1 MRIISDSRLR
11 AASAKYPNSQ
21 SSVRAWIKITKFANW
36 QTLEDTRQTFPNAD
50 LVGKLTVFNIAGN
63 NYRLITLINYRKSR
77 IYIRHFLTHA
87 EYDKGK
93 WKYDSWNK

>member
-21 SSVRAWIKITKFANW
+21 PSVRAWIKVTKLANW
-36 QTLEDTRQTFPNAD
+36 QSLEDTRQAFPSAD

-63 NYRLITLINYRKSR
+63 NYRLITLINYQQSKVF
-77 IYIRHFLTHA
+77 IRHFLTHA

-93 WKYDSWNK
+93 WKYDSWNT

>member
-11 AASAKYPNSQ
+11 TASAKYPNSQ
-21 SSVRAWIKITKFANW
+21 PSIKAWIKITKLANW
-36 QTLEDTRQTFPNAD
+36 HSLDDTRQTFLSTD

-63 NYRLITLINYRKSR
+63 NYRLITLIDYRQSKVF
-77 IYIRHFLTHA
+77 IRDFLTHA

-93 WKYDSWNK
+93 WKDDSWNK